1 MLCCWNYVNSQQQQ
15 MVVEM
20 VEVGRRMRR
29 LGGVEEEEEEG
40 ETQLKHAHVD
50 MHVGCNSKMTILEFW
65 WQLLLLPIG

>member
-1 MLCCWNYVNSQQQQ
+1 MLCSGQYVNSQQQQ
-15 MVVEM
+15 KE
-20 VEVGRRMRR
+20 EEKDEEGRRMRR